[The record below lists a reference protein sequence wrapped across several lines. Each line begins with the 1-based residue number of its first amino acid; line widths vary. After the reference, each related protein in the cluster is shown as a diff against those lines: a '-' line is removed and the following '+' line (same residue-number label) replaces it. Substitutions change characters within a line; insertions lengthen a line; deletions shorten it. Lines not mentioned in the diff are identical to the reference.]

1 MKGIY
6 EDARCMYK
14 QGDYPRGSTE
24 KRDRRPKQAWWTNT
38 RAAIEQSPPKAM
50 PARQNKRQR
59 PEVQRGPEVQRSE
72 AREPD
77 NDANRAKA
85 RRLSKPIAPTVNVRG
100 YGRVLEEET
109 DKHQRCVRRKPEAL
123 PPPKKPPA
131 ALQPWTRTCSS
142 AVCYVTAATAAR
154 LPRPPAPGMIPAAR
168 QETQWSGKIP
178 SARQETQGSGSK
190 ARAVEAW
197 PCRPP
202 NLPGTSGD
210 IRHKNDWKCP
220 SCEKH
225 VFEDLTALY
234 L

>member
-6 EDARCMYK
+6 EDARCRADAEK
-14 QGDYPRGSTE
+14 QQRIGMQQ
-24 KRDRRPKQAWWTNT
+24 K

-72 AREPD
+72 VREPD
-77 NDANRAKA
+77 NDANRVKA
-85 RRLSKPIAPTVNVRG
+85 RRLSKPIIPTVN
-100 YGRVLEEET
+100 
-109 DKHQRCVRRKPEAL
+109 VRRKPEAL
-123 PPPKKPPA
+123 PPPKEPPA
-131 ALQPWTRTCSS
+131 ALQPRTHTGSS
-142 AVCYVTAATAAR
+142 AVCIVTAATAAR
-154 LPRPPAPGMIPAAR
+154 LPRPPAPGIIPAAR

-202 NLPGTSGD
+202 NLPVTSGD
-210 IRHKNDWKCP
+210 IRHKDDWYCP
-220 SCEKH
+220 SCEKR